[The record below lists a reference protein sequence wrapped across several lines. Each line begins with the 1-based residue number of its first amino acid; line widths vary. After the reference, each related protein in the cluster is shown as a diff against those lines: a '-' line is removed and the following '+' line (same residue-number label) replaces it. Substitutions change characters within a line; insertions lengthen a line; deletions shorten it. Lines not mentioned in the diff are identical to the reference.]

1 MTLHGDTQVSLR
13 VIWIYWLFVAQY
25 KKKKVQYKKKER
37 ERERGGKEGVKERKG
52 EGEGEVFSLNI
63 REFDGF
69 SKAAVQQL

>member
-1 MTLHGDTQVSLR
+1 M
-13 VIWIYWLFVAQY
+13 
-25 KKKKVQYKKKER
+25 
-37 ERERGGKEGVKERKG
+37 RKSG